1 MRAPLLA
8 RRAPLREAEPRAD
21 ALELRLPGHAVDV
34 ALQDLAL
41 RRALLGDLGLVGRRL
56 DEEGLVVLAGFNIV
70 LDRVADVR
78 VLVHGQLL
86 LARVVV
92 LRPLPDEVPR
102 DGLSRQKVE
111 HADARVAVRPLELL
125 RREVGAELEL
135 PQREHEFIGRRRRVV
150 ELVHGK
156 RFTVARRALHEP
168 AAELEEERELHRRV
182 RPRRRELPARDG
194 LLVARPGEVA
204 RAVQE
209 LELVVDVLHDH
220 VRVAGRERRFF
231 RAATPLARALR
242 RALVVTLH
250 RVVEARGHRSDPG
263 SGWWRGG
270 RERPPRQR
278 DSGGAHAQSDQNSER
293 GRSLGRC
300 APNPAA
306 RAAGFAKLSRYR
318 YDGFLAPHPART
330 CALLKPFG
338 FGFGFYGRAP
348 PPPPPSLA

>member
-1 MRAPLLA
+1 MPLSRRE
-8 RRAPLREAEPRAD
+8 RRARSSEAPERGQRVELLAEPRVRRLLAVELRVDVVAERSVSGVRRARPRSSSCARVGGNVDRMTPADARVRSTCARHSCPPRAAARAEPRTD

-194 LLVARPGEVA
+194 LG
-204 RAVQE
+204 
-209 LELVVDVLHDH
+209 
-220 VRVAGRERRFF
+220 
-231 RAATPLARALR
+231 
-242 RALVVTLH
+242 
-250 RVVEARGHRSDPG
+250 
-263 SGWWRGG
+263 
-270 RERPPRQR
+270 
-278 DSGGAHAQSDQNSER
+278 
-293 GRSLGRC
+293 
-300 APNPAA
+300 
-306 RAAGFAKLSRYR
+306 RAAGRSRPR
-318 YDGFLAPHPART
+318 SPGAGACRRRSP
-330 CALLKPFG
+330 
-338 FGFGFYGRAP
+338 
-348 PPPPPSLA
+348 